1 MCVRRYRRRDVDDSD
16 GDVLSEHDEQVVLFD
31 IAALHETQYPELA
44 WLHAIP
50 NGGLRNQ
57 RVAIKLKAEGVKAGV
72 WDVFLPVAR
81 QGFHGLYIEMKHG
94 KNKLTPNQREF
105 QEFIDRQGY
114 AFAVCYNGET
124 AYHLVE
130 KYLEG

>member
-1 MCVRRYRRRDVDDSD
+1 MT
-16 GDVLSEHDEQVVLFD
+16 EHDEQVTLFTL
-31 IAALHETQYPELA
+31 AALHETQYPELA

-50 NGGLRNQ
+50 NGGLRNP

-81 QGFHGLYIEMKHG
+81 QGYHGLYIEMKYG
-94 KNKLTPNQREF
+94 KNKLTPSQREF

-114 AFAVCYNGET
+114 AFVVCYNGET
-124 AYHLVE
+124 AYHLVV

>member
-1 MCVRRYRRRDVDDSD
+1 MRFRRHCGCDAIHPD
-16 GDVLSEHDEQVVLFD
+16 GGAVSEHDEQVILFNL
-31 IAALHETQYPELA
+31 AALHETQYPELA

-81 QGFHGLYIEMKHG
+81 GGYHGLYIEMKYG
-94 KNKLTPNQREF
+94 KNKLTPSQREF

-114 AFAVCYNGET
+114 AHMVCYNGET

-130 KYLEG
+130 KYLEE